1 MKIPK
6 NYFLVQ
12 VEKAYDDTI
21 EFNGR
26 EIFLDIKF
34 DPYRFAR
41 QYGVVYSTPISLP
54 KGLEFDVVEG
64 DKIYFHHLVTGA
76 KSGVT
81 IDKKFEDESGQQY
94 KSANLV
100 DWVEEE
106 NVYRVHWQQIYARVR
121 KGKLKMLHH
130 WNFVKQKVESE
141 DNIKT
146 KSGIFF
152 KPEVEDITLHGTIVH
167 MNDWLKNQGVK
178 TGDEIVF
185 SENSEY
191 DMTIEGEK
199 LLRMRNED
207 ILALVQN
214 ERK

>member
-1 MKIPK
+1 M
-6 NYFLVQ
+6 
-12 VEKAYDDTI
+12 
-21 EFNGR
+21 
-26 EIFLDIKF
+26 
-34 DPYRFAR
+34 
-41 QYGVVYSTPISLP
+41 
-54 KGLEFDVVEG
+54 
-64 DKIYFHHLVTGA
+64 
-76 KSGVT
+76 
-81 IDKKFEDESGQQY
+81 
-94 KSANLV
+94 

-106 NVYRVHWQQIYARVR
+106 NVYKVHWQQIYARVR